1 MHYLKA
7 GQGPAVIL
15 IHGYAETSRMWR
27 PLIPKLAG
35 KFTVIAPDLPGIGD
49 SSIPEAAV
57 WPITAA
63 YARTGRMQ
71 AGWAYFVSSQ
81 QAAKDFAELS
91 KPKLTMPVL
100 AIGGGKANGTLLGQQ
115 MKLVATNVTTIVLKD
130 TGHGMRS
137 CGKARAG

>member
-1 MHYLKA
+1 
-7 GQGPAVIL
+7 
-15 IHGYAETSRMWR
+15 MWR

-57 WPITAA
+57 WPITA
-63 YARTGRMQ
+63 
-71 AGWAYFVSSQ
+71 Q

-91 KPKLTMPVL
+91 KPKMTMTVL

-115 MKLVATNVTTIVLKD
+115 MKLVAPNVTTIVLKD
-130 TGHGMRS
+130 TGHGLMEERPQE
-137 CGKARAG
+137 KMDALLKFL